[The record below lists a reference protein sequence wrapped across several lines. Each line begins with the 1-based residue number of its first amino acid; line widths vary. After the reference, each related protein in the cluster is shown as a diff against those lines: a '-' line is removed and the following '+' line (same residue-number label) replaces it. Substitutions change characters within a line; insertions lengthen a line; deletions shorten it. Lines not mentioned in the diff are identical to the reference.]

1 MSERYNSSTHVVQLL
16 PVYVNRNTKFHQAQ
30 IQPFPLFTA
39 PKLGLGQIM
48 SELRISLP
56 SVREEELHQ
65 HLANLKKDHGQLSAI
80 ALPKIVKLVTEAVN
94 KSSPGV

>member
-1 MSERYNSSTHVVQLL
+1 MLVGV
-16 PVYVNRNTKFHQAQ
+16 PC
-30 IQPFPLFTA
+30 FPQGTNATVLSFAA

-94 KSSPGV
+94 KASPSV